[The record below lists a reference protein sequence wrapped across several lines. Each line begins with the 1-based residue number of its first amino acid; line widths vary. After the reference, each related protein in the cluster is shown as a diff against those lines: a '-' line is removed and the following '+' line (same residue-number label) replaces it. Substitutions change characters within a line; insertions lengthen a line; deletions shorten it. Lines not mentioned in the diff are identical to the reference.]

1 MSAPRFHSPKEASDL
16 LGISKRTLRRA
27 VEMGELSCIKYNSRT
42 WRFSAVDL
50 AAWYASRGGRLATS
64 KTTVATSPPA

>member
-1 MSAPRFHSPKEASDL
+1 MKPRFHTPNEAADL

-27 VEMGELSCIKYNSRT
+27 VEAGELPCVKYNRRT

-50 AAWYASRGGRLATS
+50 GLWYASRDGRLSTTGTKATKPS
-64 KTTVATSPPA
+64 TP

>member
-1 MSAPRFHSPKEASDL
+1 MKPPRFHSPQEAADI

-27 VEMGELSCIKYNSRT
+27 VEAGELPCIKYNSRT

-50 AAWYASRGGRLATS
+50 ALWHLSKGGKLSTSRTKG
-64 KTTVATSPPA
+64 TTPQAG